1 MARKSRAAE
10 ASAEDDVNL
19 TPMLDVVFILLIFF
33 IVTAQFIQEPDV
45 EPERVSVETI
55 QKIHPLGIIIAID
68 ENDEIHVGKKVVP
81 LSEVGFRIR
90 QLREDNAEG
99 RLIIQAD
106 SKSKAGVFID
116 LMEVV
121 NDIEGNNR
129 INISAVEK

>member
-1 MARKSRAAE
+1 MARKTRAPE

-45 EPERVSVETI
+45 EPERVSVETL

-81 LSEVGFRIR
+81 LSEVSFRIR
-90 QLREDNAEG
+90 ELREDNAEG

-106 SKSKAGVFID
+106 ANSKAGTFID
-116 LMEVV
+116 LMAVV

-129 INISAVEK
+129 INISAVEN